1 MDLTPSVCMCP
12 LIDQG
17 QQPMKMHTEVTLLY
31 NYIYT
36 VYMVYIRVYIS
47 VPTYISHTLRNGT
60 DDSVFL
66 LDVDIERKNNW
77 RIPNHIQ
84 HSWDPF

>member
-12 LIDQG
+12 LIDHG

-36 VYMVYIRVYIS
+36 VYRVYIRVYIS

-60 DDSVFL
+60 GDFVFL
-66 LDVDIERKNNW
+66 LDADIVRKSNQ
-77 RIPNHIQ
+77 RTPSHIQ
-84 HSWDPF
+84 HRWDPL

>member
-1 MDLTPSVCMCP
+1 MPSVCVCP
-12 LIDQG
+12 LIAHG

-47 VPTYISHTLRNGT
+47 VPTYISHILRNGT
-60 DDSVFL
+60 GDFVFL
-66 LDVDIERKNNW
+66 LDVDIVRKSNQ
-77 RIPNHIQ
+77 RTPSHIQ
-84 HSWDPF
+84 HSWDSL